1 VAKNASTE
9 NSPLKSAIRHLLG
22 GCSFISFS
30 CNRDIGGRKTIGRI
44 SFVPD
49 DMRPYSDHC
58 K

>member
-1 VAKNASTE
+1 M
-9 NSPLKSAIRHLLG
+9 HLLG

-30 CNRDIGGRKTIGRI
+30 CSRDIGGRNIGRI